1 MKKNSPK
8 KYEESLK
15 NCILLARIE
24 FFTISADPEDEYQCQ
39 LAEKIFQIQ
48 RKIENKQKDNGL
60 FGGRYGVKW
69 YQQLFTKFAANLGIS
84 KMCPIYRLPGFY
96 AFDNA
101 NPCRVYQ
108 KWCAA
113 FDGLLKESDIDLIVS
128 AALKNDDNFYEYGV
142 KAWKTCRNKN
152 AGTFWASLFQSGGFG
167 KRKLREK
174 ISPFLTDL
182 IFTRIKPSRK

>member
-1 MKKNSPK
+1 MKKNRPK

-24 FFTISADPEDEYQCQ
+24 FFTISADPEDEYQNA

-48 RKIENKQKDNGL
+48 CKIEKNQKYAGL

-69 YQQLFTKFAANLGIS
+69 YQQIFTRLAANLGIS

-96 AFDNA
+96 TFDNA

-108 KWCAA
+108 NGAPPLTA
-113 FDGLLKESDIDLIVS
+113 FFLK
-128 AALKNDDNFYEYGV
+128 A
-142 KAWKTCRNKN
+142 T
-152 AGTFWASLFQSGGFG
+152 
-167 KRKLREK
+167 
-174 ISPFLTDL
+174 
-182 IFTRIKPSRK
+182 

>member
-1 MKKNSPK
+1 MKKNRPK

-24 FFTISADPEDEYQCQ
+24 FFTISADPDDEYQNA

-48 RKIENKQKDNGL
+48 CKIEKNQKYAGL

-69 YQQLFTKFAANLGIS
+69 YQQIFTRLAANLGIS

-101 NPCRVYQ
+101 NPCRAYQ
-108 KWCAA
+108 KWCAS
-113 FDGLLKESDIDLIVS
+113 FDGLLSKSDIDLIVS
-128 AALKNDDNFYEYGV
+128 AALKNDDNFYKYGI
-142 KAWKTCRNKN
+142 KARENMQEQKRRNLAGELISIWRFWKT
-152 AGTFWASLFQSGGFG
+152 
-167 KRKLREK
+167 K
-174 ISPFLTDL
+174 ITGND
-182 IFTRIKPSRK
+182 

>member
-1 MKKNSPK
+1 MKKNHPK

-24 FFTISADPEDEYQCQ
+24 FFTISADPEDEYQKA
-39 LAEKIFQIQ
+39 LAEKIFQTQ
-48 RKIENKQKDNGL
+48 RKIEKKQKDSGL

-69 YQQLFTKFAANLGIS
+69 YQQIFTRLAANLGIS

-101 NPCRVYQ
+101 DPCRVYQ

-113 FDGLLKESDIDLIVS
+113 FDGLLSKSDIDLIVS
-128 AALKNDDNFYEYGV
+128 AALKNDDNFYEYGI
-142 KAWKTCRNKN
+142 KAWENMQEQKRWNL
-152 AGTFWASLFQSGGFG
+152 AGELISIWRYW
-167 KRKLREK
+167 KKK
-174 ISPFLTDL
+174 ITGND
-182 IFTRIKPSRK
+182 